1 MRYEVLFGYKSGYEE
16 WLKFESDN
24 YDDSLAFF
32 KTFPTQTNPEKSWYL
47 YIRDNKKEE
56 SLDYVEG

>member
-16 WLKFESDN
+16 WLKFDSDN

-32 KTFPTQTNPEKSWYL
+32 KMFPTQTNP
-47 YIRDNKKEE
+47 
-56 SLDYVEG
+56 

>member
-32 KTFPTQTNPEKSWYL
+32 NRVSGKSHPFREW
-47 YIRDNKKEE
+47 DE
-56 SLDYVEG
+56 SEQSQIILLFL